1 MYIKMPKNLS
11 AKYDQIKKEYKKML
25 LKNTKI
31 FLKKRKKPT
40 MVVYVTKIS
49 EKMKNQYINY
59 RKKYYRMLKTLYY
72 NHKKLLF
79 KKKKT

>member
-1 MYIKMPKNLS
+1 
-11 AKYDQIKKEYKKML
+11 
-25 LKNTKI
+25 
-31 FLKKRKKPT
+31 

-79 KKKKT
+79 KKKKDLESFFDEEYKGVLKN